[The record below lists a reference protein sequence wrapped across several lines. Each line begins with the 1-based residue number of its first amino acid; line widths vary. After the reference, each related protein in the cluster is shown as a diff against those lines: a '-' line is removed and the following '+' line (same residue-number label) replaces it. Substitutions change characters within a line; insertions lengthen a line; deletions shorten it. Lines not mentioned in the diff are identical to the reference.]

1 MGNLQTFSSHFSKR
15 TNIVEVK
22 RSTVFLLFTE
32 SVQVPIHK
40 EGVCCQLIRPAFGN
54 FFPLQKLVLA
64 CLPQLLLLLI
74 GPKKNSLNKLEKT
87 NNPEAPV

>member
-15 TNIVEVK
+15 TNIVGAK

-54 FFPLQKLVLA
+54 FFPLAEIGA
-64 CLPQLLLLLI
+64 CLFAAVSTSAYTAKKEQL
-74 GPKKNSLNKLEKT
+74 K
-87 NNPEAPV
+87 